1 VPGTTTGIGPAL
13 REARHSLGKSLE
25 EASRDTKIKPDYLQA
40 LERESFDTLRED
52 VYVRGF
58 LRSYSAYLGL
68 DPEKVM
74 SAYAGTRRSTFMAE
88 DSEEPEDA
96 PPPKQSRPIR
106 KLHRRANW
114 KLAFAVAAVLL
125 VVFGVSGVLSR
136 NQSTP
141 DVDAAPKVEASASA
155 TPPAA
160 AAADLAYVY
169 LKAKKPVDA
178 VVIADGARMFEGV
191 LKPRKPQQFTAQTV
205 VRVWFS
211 RGGVVQTT
219 VNGHDLGLPGNQQQ
233 RYEASFTPQDYRET
247 PSPAA

>member
-13 REARHSLGKSLE
+13 REARHTLGKSLE

-74 SAYAGTRRSTFMAE
+74 SAYAGARRSAGA
-88 DSEEPEDA
+88 PEDA
-96 PPPKQSRPIR
+96 EEPDEAQPPTQSKPIR

-136 NQSTP
+136 NQAAP
-141 DVDAAPKVEASASA
+141 DVDAAPRTGPSASA
-155 TPPAA
+155 APAGGESA
-160 AAADLAYVY
+160 ALAYVY

-178 VVIADGARMFEGV
+178 VVIADGTRLFEGM
-191 LKPRKPQQFTAQTV
+191 LKPKKPQQFTAQTV

-211 RGGVVQTT
+211 RGGVVETT
-219 VNGHDLGLPGNQQQ
+219 VNGHDLGFPGTRQQ